1 MNTFGEKLNE
11 YIKMLGCTLSELA
24 GAAGLSA
31 STLSRYSSGERE
43 PRTDGDI
50 IGRLAGAIAALAE
63 ERGMDISKEEAE
75 SGLSA
80 SISRSPYVD
89 FAGHFDRLVS
99 ALHISL
105 TDLARSMNFNASYL
119 SRIRSGSRTPANTAL
134 FVENLCRYVAAR
146 CADEGCRSAFAELT
160 GCGVSELTGEK
171 YYEALTRWFG
181 MELGAVPNKVDDFL
195 KNLDAFNLDEYIRT
209 IHFDELKVP
218 TVPFRLPASKNYYG
232 AEQMRQGELDF
243 FKSTVLSKSEEPVF
257 MCSDMPMEEL
267 AKDIE
272 FGKKWMFAIAM
283 TVKKG
288 LHLNVIHNIHRPF
301 SEMMLGLEGWIP
313 LYMTGQVSPF
323 YFHSAPTGLYQ
334 HLNYVSGA
342 AALCGECISGHHAD
356 GKYYFTNNREET
368 AYYRKKSKAL
378 LEKARP
384 LMEIYRESD
393 AERWEKFM
401 SEAEAEHGAR
411 RSILSSLPLYTMDD
425 ALLDSIMSRNGLAD
439 GERRRLREFAARQRQ
454 TMEKLL
460 KSDSVT
466 IEISETDESEYAE
479 CPAMISVPEMF
490 CGREMDCTY
499 GEYIE
504 HLRQTKRFAE
514 LHENYSVHVSDS
526 QTFRNIQIRIL
537 EDRYVVISKNRAP
550 AIHFVIRNRKMVD
563 AIQGFAPVV

>member
-1 MNTFGEKLNE
+1 MAFSELLNQ
-11 YIKMLGCTLSELA
+11 YIEELGCSAKELA
-24 GAAGLSA
+24 EASGLPA
-31 STLSRYSSGERE
+31 SVISRY
-43 PRTDGDI
+43 RTGARVPSVRSDNLP
-50 IGRLAGAIAALAE
+50 RLAGGIAKLSGNTDADYYEGILARLTE
-63 ERGMDISKEEAE
+63 HIET
-75 SGLSA
+75 SGLDYDLMIDNFNLLIEA
-80 SISRSPYVD
+80 
-89 FAGHFDRLVS
+89 
-99 ALHISL
+99 
-105 TDLARSMNFNASYL
+105 TDLNINRLAHFLNYDASFI
-119 SRIRSGSRTPANTAL
+119 SRIRNGQRRPADPDVFADG
-134 FVENLCRYVAAR
+134 VCRYVVANVTDKSAA
-146 CADEGCRSAFAELT
+146 AALIGKPAAVLDDQ
-160 GCGVSELTGEK
+160 GVFYSELRRWLCSAKTEK
-171 YYEALTRWFG
+171 PDSVG
-181 MELGAVPNKVDDFL
+181 NFL
-195 KNLDAFNLDEYIRT
+195 YRLDEFDLNDYIRA

-342 AALCGECISGHHAD
+342 AALCGECISGHHAE

-368 AYYRKKSKAL
+368 AYYRRKSKAL

-384 LMEIYRESD
+384 LMEIYKESD
-393 AERWEKFM
+393 AERWEEFM
-401 SEAEAEHGAR
+401 SAAEAEHGAR

-466 IEISETDESEYAE
+466 IEISETDKSEYAE

-490 CGREMDCTY
+490 CGREMACTY
-499 GEYIE
+499 SEYAE

-563 AIQGFAPVV
+563 AIQSFAPVV